1 MDRAQVQGLGPLF
14 KIQLKIQNTGRKALL
29 DVPVTFGYKHELYMM
44 PEPHL
49 HIPVL
54 IPGLLYHYEVHV
66 HSVHENGAAGIIRIY
81 VCNKV

>member
-1 MDRAQVQGLGPLF
+1 
-14 KIQLKIQNTGRKALL
+14 
-29 DVPVTFGYKHELYMM
+29 MM

-81 VCNKV
+81 VCNKVRIARVVLPGAVCHLPLSASLRLMVGRCGSL